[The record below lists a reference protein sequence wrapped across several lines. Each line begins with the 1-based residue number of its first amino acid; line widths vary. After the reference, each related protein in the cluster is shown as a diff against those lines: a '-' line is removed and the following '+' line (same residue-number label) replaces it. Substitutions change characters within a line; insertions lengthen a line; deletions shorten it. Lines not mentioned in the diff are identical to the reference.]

1 MKKLLYMP
9 RTLPVPIFMVRLK
22 SPGMAT
28 HMHNDAWSVS
38 PSEEDSLFV
47 DDYSSRGK
55 SIPDEGL
62 HSWLLLERL
71 MKLGSLSKKKTPTRS
86 PI

>member
-1 MKKLLYMP
+1 
-9 RTLPVPIFMVRLK
+9 
-22 SPGMAT
+22 
-28 HMHNDAWSVS
+28 MHNNDAWSVS

-47 DDYSSRGK
+47 DDYSSRGL

-71 MKLGSLSKKKTPTRS
+71 MKLGSLSKKNPDQKSDITAATWLDLS
-86 PI
+86 AILAY